1 MRRHGLFLG
10 ITWLLLLAFLVAGC
24 SRGATPAPTAT
35 PQPAEKAVQAT
46 PTPQPAEKAAPT
58 PQPKPAAKEGEKLK
72 IAFVYVAPIG
82 DLGWTWA
89 HDQGRQY
96 VEKVL
101 GDKVETAYIESVS
114 EGPDAER
121 VIRDFAQKGY
131 KLIFTTSF
139 GYMDSTIAVAKEFP
153 ETWFVHISGYKTA
166 PNVSTVF
173 GRMYQARYLS
183 GIVAGK
189 MTKSNIIGYV
199 AAYPIPEVIRG
210 INAFTLGVRKVNPKA
225 QVRVVW
231 TNTWFGPPQ
240 EKEAAEALL
249 AQGADI
255 IAQHQDTTE
264 PQKAAKE
271 HGALSIGYDSDM
283 RKFVGDTVLTSP
295 VWNWGVK
302 YAQIAQAVLDGTYK
316 SESYWGPMA
325 DGIVDLA
332 PLSPKVP
339 DDVKALVEKEKQAI
353 VAAGSEDGIFCGPL
367 KGANGVEFLPEGQ
380 CMTDEQLLGMNW
392 FVEGVSGKA
401 PAEAA
406 PIQGKPAPQAA
417 APTPAPAAEK
427 PKVAFVYVGARN
439 DLGWSYAH
447 DQGRLYLEKELGV
460 ETAYSE
466 LVPEGPDA
474 TRVIRDYA
482 QKGYKVIFATS
493 FGYMDSVLEVAADY
507 PDTVFEHAT
516 GYKMADNVGIYDG
529 RGYQGWYLA
538 GMVAGKMTK
547 KNILGYVAPYPIPEV
562 IRNMNA
568 FTLGARSVNPNVEVH
583 PVWIFSWYDPPKERE
598 AAQALLDLGAD
609 VIARE
614 SDSTEPDKVAQENG
628 VYAIGYNAYVPD
640 VAPDALLTAPI
651 WHWGVLYKKIV
662 QDVMDGTWKPQDIWW
677 GMKEGLLD
685 LAPYGKM
692 VPDDVRKLVDAKK
705 AEIVSGDFDVFVGP
719 IKDNKGQERVPAGHV
734 MTDKEK
740 RSFNWLV
747 EGVVGEIPK

>member
-1 MRRHGLFLG
+1 MKRNKVLWSV
-10 ITWLLLLAFLVAGC
+10 TWLLLLAMVISGC
-24 SRGATPAPTAT
+24 ARGATPEPTPA
-35 PQPAEKAVQAT
+35 PQPAEEAAPT
-46 PTPQPAEKAAPT
+46 PTPQP
-58 PQPKPAAKEGEKLK
+58 QPAAEEAEKLK

-89 HDQGRQY
+89 HDQGRKY
-96 VEKVL
+96 VEQVL
-101 GDKVETAYIESVS
+101 GDRVETAYIENVP

-139 GYMDSTIAVAKEFP
+139 GYMDPTIAVAQEFP
-153 ETWFVHISGYKTA
+153 DTWFVHISGYKTA

-183 GIVAGK
+183 GLVAGK

-199 AAYPIPEVIRG
+199 AAHPIPEVIRG
-210 INAFTLGVRKVNPKA
+210 INAFALGVREVNPDA
-225 QVRVVW
+225 EVRVVW

-249 AQGADI
+249 DQGADI

-264 PQKAAKE
+264 PQKAAAE
-271 HGALSIGYDSDM
+271 RGALSIGYDSDM
-283 RKFVGDTVLTSP
+283 RAFVGDTVLTSP
-295 VWNWGVK
+295 IWNWGIK
-302 YAQIAQAVLDGTYK
+302 YAQIAQAVLDGTYQ
-316 SESYWGPMA
+316 SESYWGPMS

-332 PLSPKVP
+332 PLSPLVP
-339 DDVKALVEKEKQAI
+339 DDVKELVEQKKQEI
-353 VAAGSEDGIFCGPL
+353 IAAGYDDAIFCGPL
-367 KGANGVEFLPEGQ
+367 KGANGVEFLPAGQ
-380 CMTDEQLLGMNW
+380 CMTDEQMLGMNW
-392 FVEGVSGKA
+392 FVEGVVGEA

-406 PIQGKPAPQAA
+406 PIEGKPAPQPAA
-417 APTPAPAAEK
+417 APAEEK
-427 PKVAFVYVGARN
+427 PKVAFVYVGPVG
-439 DLGWSYAH
+439 DLGWTYAH
-447 DQGRLYLEKELGV
+447 DLGRQYIEKELGV

-482 QKGYKVIFATS
+482 EKGYKIIFATS
-493 FGYMDSVLEVAADY
+493 FGYMDSVLEVAAEY
-507 PDTVFEHAT
+507 PDTIFEHAT

-538 GMVAGKMTK
+538 GIVAGKMTK
-547 KNILGYVAPYPIPEV
+547 TNILGYIAPYPIPEV
-562 IRNMNA
+562 VRNMNA
-568 FTLGARSVNPNVEVH
+568 FTLGARSVNPDVKVH
-583 PVWIFSWYDPPKERE
+583 PVWIFTWVDPPKERE

-651 WHWGVLYKKIV
+651 WNWGVIYKKV
-662 QDVMDGTWKPQDIWW
+662 VEDVMAGTWKPEDIWW
-677 GMKEGLLD
+677 GMKEGVLE

-692 VPDDVRKLVDAKK
+692 VPDDVKELVEAKK
-705 AEIVSGDFDVFVGP
+705 AEIVAGEFDVFVGP
-719 IKDNKGQERVPAGHV
+719 IKDNQGEERVPAGHV
-734 MTDKEK
+734 MTDDEK
-740 RSFNWLV
+740 RAFNWLV